1 MRISDWSSDV
11 CSSDL
16 LVSDDGVATV
26 FGGWTSASRKAMLP
40 VFEKTGN
47 LLWYPVQFE
56 GNECSPNIMYSGA
69 QPNQQTLTA
78 YDWAKEK
85 GYKNFF
91 LEIGR
96 ASCRERVCQYG

>member
-1 MRISDWSSDV
+1 
-11 CSSDL
+11 
-16 LVSDDGVATV
+16 
-26 FGGWTSASRKAMLP
+26 MLP

-69 QPNQQTLTA
+69 QPNQQTLPA

-91 LEIGR
+91 LVGSDYVYPRTAKLIVKKHLEKHGLKLAGEDYQTLGGDRKR
-96 ASCRERVCQYG
+96 AVEGKRG